1 MLIRTKR
8 NIWGAVA
15 LGFLL
20 IVGMQASSFAE
31 DQDKVVAIVN
41 KDIITRKDLTDFLNF
56 MIIQMSGKFSQE
68 EIRQKLESAK
78 SDILNRLIE
87 DKLILQEAKKE
98 KVYIDENR
106 VKGKIEQMKAQFPGT
121 REYEASIAQQGLTP
135 ADVESKVR
143 EQLLIYS
150 VIETNIKEKITVEPA
165 EVTHFYQEHASEL
178 KEPEGRKVTAL
189 ITSDQ
194 KAAGDALDFVKK
206 GGSCEDA
213 AKKYAA
219 ELQDLG
225 VLHRE
230 QSRKEIE
237 DAIFNLKA
245 GEFSSV
251 VKLDS
256 EKYYVLKVE
265 EITPPK
271 QVTLDEARDRIA
283 GMIFEDKMQ
292 KGLTK
297 WIDELKEKY
306 YVEIKQD

>member
-206 GGSCEDA
+206 GGSFEDA

-245 GEFSSV
+245 GEVSSV